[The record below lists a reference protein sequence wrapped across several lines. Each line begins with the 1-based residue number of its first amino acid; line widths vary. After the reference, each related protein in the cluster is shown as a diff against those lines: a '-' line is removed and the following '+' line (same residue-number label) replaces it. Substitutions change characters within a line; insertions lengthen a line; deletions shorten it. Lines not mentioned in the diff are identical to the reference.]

1 MRQKILYILI
11 FFFLANNPLAGYS
24 NPNTIEYYENLL
36 DLSRKEYVAGNY
48 AKSLEYLI
56 EVKVFAEINNHV
68 DLQMHALNNM
78 GIVYMDLLD
87 YEEAIKCY
95 MDAYKIAIDGH
106 YKEEELSALNNI
118 SHLYSMTNELNKA
131 TEYVERAYEGAI
143 QLKDSLRAGRY
154 VTNLASFANQMGNL
168 IQAEKYLDIAMAMLE
183 RQTGDSSLL
192 VTTKL
197 VKVENL
203 YLKKEY
209 TKAEQLAIET
219 LNEGYKIKND
229 ELTIENLLLLSK
241 IYQQKNQISKAIN
254 AAKECFNFNPKLPNL
269 IDIYE
274 QLSELFRISNF
285 LSLALNYQD
294 SVMMMKDS
302 LAKITDMSRVANN
315 QIRFDLINSEKE
327 LAENRAKQKSERKLF
342 IFAVACVIVLILIL
356 LWIFRIRSIKNK
368 QYKIITELELDKE
381 KNKKLL
387 LEQQL
392 KEQKTLAL
400 LTQEQ
405 LNNEKLLLR
414 QQLHEQEVL
423 SSLEQERLNNEIDL
437 KNRQLISKILYQ
449 SERNELVKEIIN
461 TLSSIPSYDENRI
474 LYSVIQ
480 QLKLQLKETS
490 DWDSFL
496 TYFEQINPSFVSS
509 LKKYHPDLTINE
521 IRLLSYM
528 YLNLDT
534 KEISKLLNITP
545 NYCRKKKQRI
555 SKKIKVPT
563 SDMYDYIINIVS

>member
-1 MRQKILYILI
+1 MKFFNFYKILLLISFIYINESHGNS
-11 FFFLANNPLAGYS
+11 LA
-24 NPNTIEYYENLL
+24 YYQDILEQ
-36 DLSRKEYVAGNY
+36 SRKEYISGNY

-56 EVKVFAEINNHV
+56 EVKAFAETNNHV

-78 GIVYMDLLD
+78 GVVYMDLLD

-95 MDAYKIAIDGH
+95 MDAYKIAIKGP
-106 YKEEELSALNNI
+106 YKEEEMSALNNI
-118 SHLYSMTNELNKA
+118 SHLYSITNDLDKA
-131 TEYVERAYEGAI
+131 KEYLEKAYEGAI

-154 VTNLASFANQMGNL
+154 ATNLGSFANQMGNL
-168 IQAEKYLDIAMAMLE
+168 GQAEKYLDIAMFMLE
-183 RQTGDSSLL
+183 GQTGDSSLL
-192 VTTKL
+192 IITKL
-197 VKVENL
+197 AKVENL

-209 TKAEQLAIET
+209 NKAEQLAIES
-219 LNEGYKIKND
+219 LDEVYKIKND

-241 IYQQKNQISKAIN
+241 INQQKNHILRSIN
-254 AAKECFNFNPKLPNL
+254 YAKECFDYNPKLPVL
-269 IDIYE
+269 IDIYQ
-274 QLSELFRISNF
+274 QLSELFRMNN
-285 LSLALNYQD
+285 SLALALEYQD
-294 SVMMMKDS
+294 SAMMMKDS

-327 LAENRAKQKSERKLF
+327 LAENRSKQKSERKFF
-342 IFAVACVIVLILIL
+342 IFATTFVIILILIL

-368 QYKIITELELDKE
+368 QYKIISELELDKE
-381 KNKKLL
+381 KNNKLL

-392 KEQKTLAL
+392 KEQEALAL
-400 LTQEQ
+400 LAQEQ

-414 QQLHEQEVL
+414 QQLNEQEVL
-423 SSLEQERLNNEIDL
+423 SSHEQERLNNEIDL
-437 KNRQLISKILYQ
+437 RNRQLMTKILFQ
-449 SERNELVKEIIN
+449 SERNELIKEIVD
-461 TLSSIPSYDENRI
+461 TLSGIPDYGENKI

-480 QLKLQLKETS
+480 QLKLQVKESS

-509 LKKYHPDLTINE
+509 LKKRHPDLTINE
-521 IRLLSYM
+521 VRLLSYM

-555 SKKIKVPT
+555 SKKINIPT
-563 SDMYDYIINIVS
+563 SDIYDYIINLVL